1 MKKMLAILLAMAMVL
16 SLAAC
21 GSASETSSAAEVGE
35 AAASAAA
42 EAASTEEAAE
52 PAAEAEETA
61 TGTVNTKDVIDV
73 GFVQLV
79 DMADAQE
86 MYQSFLDT
94 IEAAGLSDKI
104 IIHFE
109 SASGDT
115 GTMATIIQ
123 GFADNNYDLVVPML
137 TPPVQSAVSILG
149 GEIPIIFMSV
159 VDPVYSK
166 IMPDLNTIDPNN
178 LATGTSNT
186 IPADLIIE
194 TANDLTPPEDGQKIC
209 IMYNTSQNN
218 SECTMKAATD
228 YCDEQGYDYEVIG
241 YADVTEAITQAQ
253 ALNAADYSYVYVTLD
268 SIIAAN
274 FNQLGATL
282 AEMGLP
288 VYGAADSM
296 TEGGAFCSYGVDYA
310 TVGEMTANMVIDWYN
325 GTPLEDMPVQ
335 QYSDF
340 SLVIN
345 SDVQEQLGIELPEEY
360 AEKATF
366 VTTTN

>member
-1 MKKMLAILLAMAMVL
+1 MLAILLALAML
-16 SLAAC
+16 LAFGAC
-21 GSASETSSAAEVGE
+21 GTAATTEDDTAAATDAPAATEEPAEVAEDETPAEEPASE
-35 AAASAAA
+35 
-42 EAASTEEAAE
+42 
-52 PAAEAEETA
+52 
-61 TGTVNTKDVIDV
+61 GTVNTKDVINV
-73 GFVQLV
+73 GFVQLI

-86 MYQSFLDT
+86 MYNSFMET
-94 IEAAGLSDKI
+94 IDAAGLSDKI
-104 IIHFE
+104 VVDFQ

-137 TPPVQSAVSILG
+137 TPPVQAAVSILG

-166 IMPDLNTIDPNN
+166 IMPDLNTVDPAN

-194 TANDLTPPEDGQKIC
+194 TANDITPLADGQKIC

-218 SECTMKAATD
+218 SECTMNAAVT
-228 YCDEQGYDYEVIG
+228 YCEENGYDYDVIG
-241 YADVTEAITQAQ
+241 YADVTEAVTQAQ
-253 ALNAADYSYVYVTLD
+253 SLNASDYGFVYVTLD
-268 SIIAAN
+268 SVIAAN
-274 FNQLGATL
+274 FNQLGAALTEL
-282 AEMGLP
+282 GLP

-325 GTPLEDMPVQ
+325 GTALEDMPVQ

-340 SLVIN
+340 ALVVN
-345 SDVQEQLGIELPEEY
+345 SDVMAQLGIELPEEY
-360 AEKATF
+360 AAEATY
-366 VTTTN
+366 VTTNN